1 MKAAAP
7 GCPIILVGTKIDERD
22 QIKQENDREKVKSL
36 VSFADL
42 NKSVRKYDLETALE
56 CSAKTR

>member
-7 GCPIILVGTKIDERD
+7 GCPIILVGTKTDERD

-42 NKSVRKYDLETALE
+42 NKGVRKYDLETALE
-56 CSAKTR
+56 CSAK